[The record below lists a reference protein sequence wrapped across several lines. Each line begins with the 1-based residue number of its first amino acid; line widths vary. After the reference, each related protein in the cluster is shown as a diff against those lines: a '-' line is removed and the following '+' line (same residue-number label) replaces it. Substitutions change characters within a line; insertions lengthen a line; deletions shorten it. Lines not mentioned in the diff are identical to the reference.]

1 MCLSSCH
8 REWMSMYKILLC
20 LLSLLLT
27 LSAGAEVTAVRGEA
41 PGFEG
46 RLVAVVGVQ
55 DEFSGKRVFLG
66 QSEIDDS
73 GFFEVKFEIT
83 NTQRIYVHIQRMEA
97 PLFVQPGKS
106 YRVVF
111 PKREQADFLRF
122 DNTEVSLQL
131 IEFPSDDINL
141 VIRKFNAD
149 YAVFLRDHFYDFA
162 IDEYRGAPEYLQY
175 KRNKIDNIDLYPHQ
189 VASDSLS
196 QNLEK
201 GFSKWVVS
209 FEDSVLSSVQ
219 PSSDFEFASAYKMYA
234 CAELHLLS
242 GMGQDVFYKR
252 YFESETI
259 HQLNPAFANCFRLF
273 VRNCLVGQPSEIQ
286 SAIVK
291 AIHVDR
297 DLNSLSESIS
307 ASYSLS
313 SKRMKW
319 LASIVSLKDVYHKR
333 IFDVT
338 SIELLLAKVA
348 TGDVLIDSIASASL
362 YQMERCSEGWQMQDF
377 VFSNENQER
386 WKLVDAEGTP
396 IYFLFFATWSPSS
409 LIEVQVLNRW
419 QEKFKGRVHMIA
431 VCMDDDYKNYRRF
444 LEDNLKLP
452 LTVLFGNAEP
462 FIHEKFNIKSIP
474 HSTLLNAQGKILI
487 DHCPQPSDHLF
498 EATMMRFVETERT
511 QSPRTWK
518 GR

>member
-1 MCLSSCH
+1 MH
-8 REWMSMYKILLC
+8 KIVVC
-20 LLSLLLT
+20 LLSSLLA
-27 LSAGAEVTAVRGEA
+27 LSAFAEVTSVRGEA

-55 DEFSGKRVFLG
+55 DEFSGKRIFLG

-111 PKREQADFLRF
+111 PKREQADFIRF

-149 YAVFLRDHFYDFA
+149 YAIFLRDHFYDFA

-175 KRNKIDNIDLYPHQ
+175 KRNKTENVDLYPTKTTT
-189 VASDSLS
+189 DSLL
-196 QNLEK
+196 QNHEK
-201 GFSKWVVS
+201 GFSKWVVN
-209 FEDSVLSSVQ
+209 FEDSVLASIQ
-219 PSSDFEFASAYKMYA
+219 PTSDFAFTAAYKRHA
-234 CAELHLLS
+234 CAELYLLS
-242 GMGQDVFYKR
+242 GMRKDVFYKR
-252 YFESETI
+252 YFATDTI
-259 HQLNPAFANCFRLF
+259 LQHNPAFAASFRLF
-273 VRNCLVGQPSEIQ
+273 IQNCLVGQPPEIQ
-286 SAIVK
+286 SAIVR

-297 DLNSLSESIS
+297 DLDNLSNSIS
-307 ASYSLS
+307 PDFGLLS
-313 SKRMKW
+313 TRMKL
-319 LASIVSLKDVYHKR
+319 LASIVALKEVYHKR
-333 IFDVT
+333 IFDVV
-338 SIELLLAKVA
+338 SVELLLSKVA

-377 VFSNENQER
+377 VFSNENQDR
-386 WKLVDAEGTP
+386 WKLIDAEGSP
-396 IYFLFFATWSPSS
+396 IYFLFFATWSPTS

-419 QEKFKGRVHMIA
+419 QEKFKGRVQMIA
-431 VCMDDDYKNYRRF
+431 VCMDDEYKNYRRF

-452 LTVLFGNAEP
+452 LTVLYGNAEP

-474 HSTLLNAQGKILI
+474 HATLLNAHGKVLV

-498 EATMMRFVETERT
+498 ESIMTRFIETEKEKS